1 MDIRN
6 AIEKLRNNH
15 LYVCNMV
22 YDNTQYEVSDV
33 NGKVLIDNLSEAQ
46 LVNLSELALWLVN
59 DVLNNTDDLTTP
71 DNDTLNQY
79 FM

>member
-1 MDIRN
+1 
-6 AIEKLRNNH
+6 
-15 LYVCNMV
+15 MV